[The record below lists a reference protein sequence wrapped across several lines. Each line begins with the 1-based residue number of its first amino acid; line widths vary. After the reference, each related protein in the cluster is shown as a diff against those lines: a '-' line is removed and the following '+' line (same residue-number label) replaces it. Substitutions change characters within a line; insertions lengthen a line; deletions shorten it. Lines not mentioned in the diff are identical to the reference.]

1 MRLVL
6 HGDVTAVARV
16 LMSVTDDRRNLLCSS
31 ILSQAHSADCY
42 RKRFNRPHPDWES
55 AALWPW
61 RAVWACKPN
70 LNLQILNIATV
81 SKGFFL
87 GCVIG
92 ERPSLTGRA
101 TQAKLYRWIER
112 KSIGGNVIATVV
124 TSTKGVIIK
133 SLTGVQQCTALRVTP
148 GLCWLCHGLRL
159 QGVHPA

>member
-1 MRLVL
+1 MLIVIASVL
-6 HGDVTAVARV
+6 IGRIPIGET
-16 LMSVTDDRRNLLCSS
+16 
-31 ILSQAHSADCY
+31 
-42 RKRFNRPHPDWES
+42 

-112 KSIGGNVIATVV
+112 KSLGGNVIATVV
-124 TSTKGVIIK
+124 TSTKGVII
-133 SLTGVQQCTALRVTP
+133 
-148 GLCWLCHGLRL
+148 
-159 QGVHPA
+159 

>member
-1 MRLVL
+1 MLIVIASVL
-6 HGDVTAVARV
+6 IGRIPIGET
-16 LMSVTDDRRNLLCSS
+16 
-31 ILSQAHSADCY
+31 
-42 RKRFNRPHPDWES
+42 
-55 AALWPW
+55 AALWAW
-61 RAVWACKPN
+61 RTVWACKPN
-70 LNLQILNIATV
+70 LSLQILNIATV

-92 ERPSLTGRA
+92 ERSSLTGRA

-112 KSIGGNVIATVV
+112 KSLGGNVIATVV

-148 GLCWLCHGLRL
+148 GLCCLCHGLRL